1 MLTKAEN
8 MHLAPSQSLDENA
21 FEVHSQLEFFEQDGG
36 VEEIDEGDGEIKRPY
51 DPAKTHI
58 ITRQQSIDSLAR
70 RIQFGEID
78 MAPDF
83 QRGAGLWSN
92 ERMSRLVE
100 SILIRIPLP
109 AFYFE
114 GSDDEKWLVVD
125 GLQRL
130 ITFQRFLVDKSLRLS
145 KLEYLQ
151 EYEGYAFDA
160 LPRDLRRRIEETQVT
175 LHIIQAGTPPEV
187 KFNIFRRIN
196 TGGLVLNGQEIRHA
210 LNQGPATRFL
220 EVLAKLPAF
229 IEATAR
235 SVSSKRMLDREMVL
249 RFLAFTLTPY
259 SQYDED
265 NLETFLNRHM
275 AILNQLTAGRLDE
288 LEERFERAMHAAR
301 DIFGPAA
308 FRKQDRRQANRRNPI
323 NKPLFEAWSAVLGG
337 CSPAD
342 LQRLVDRREQLA
354 RRMEDA
360 CMNDHDFFL
369 AISQAT
375 NNVISVHRRFST
387 IETMVAATLAGE
399 SAP

>member
-8 MHLAPSQSLDENA
+8 RHMVSSESLE
-21 FEVHSQLEFFEQDGG
+21 EHTGETPSQLELLGEEDG

-58 ITRQQSIDSLAR
+58 ITRQQSVDSLAK
-70 RIQFGEID
+70 RIQFDEID
-78 MAPDF
+78 MAPEF

-100 SILIRIPLP
+100 SMLIRIPLP
-109 AFYFE
+109 AFYFD
-114 GSDDEKWLVVD
+114 GSNDERWLVVD

-130 ITFQRFLVDKSLRLS
+130 ITFQLFLVGKSLRLS

-196 TGGLVLNGQEIRHA
+196 TGGLMLNGQEIRHA
-210 LNQGPATRFL
+210 LNQGAATRFL
-220 EVLAKLPAF
+220 EDLARLPAF
-229 IEATAR
+229 TQATAR
-235 SVSSKRMLDREMVL
+235 SVSPRRMLDREMVL

-275 AILNQLTAGRLDE
+275 GALNKLSEKE
-288 LEERFERAMHAAR
+288 LEDLEVRFERAMHAAR

-308 FRKQDRRQANRRNPI
+308 FRKQDRRQPNRRNPI

-337 CSPAD
+337 CSPED
-342 LQRLVDRREQLA
+342 LERLVHRRDALA
-354 RRMEDA
+354 RRMEYA
-360 CMNDHDFFL
+360 CVDDRDFL
-369 AISQAT
+369 SAISQAT
-375 NNVISVHRRFST
+375 NNVVSVRRRFST
-387 IETMVAATLAGE
+387 IEKMVAATLAGE
-399 SAP
+399 PAP